1 MRILT
6 NILLLLLLA
15 TLFSCSSKHQTP
27 SVKHGTIN
35 LQNWDFKENGHI
47 QLNGEWAFYWN
58 TLFVTDTLQ
67 ENQTEADTFVQFP
80 AYWNA
85 YKFDTKK
92 TGANGFAT
100 YRIKLKINSNNQLF
114 GIRIKNQATAYNLFL
129 NGELIAQNGI
139 VAENAD
145 SYRPEYK
152 PVLVPVQFS
161 QNENELILQIANFKH
176 RRGGGN
182 HPVILGLYDD
192 VSDHRDMFFALDII
206 IIGIMLVMFI
216 FFIGMFLFRKYDKA
230 SLIFA
235 LFCIIVLI
243 RVSVTGE
250 RFLMYILP
258 TVSWDVYITVEYL
271 TFFFGPP
278 VLLLFISKILT
289 DIAHSFIIKSFFAIS
304 IVFAL
309 ITLSTNSTF
318 YTKLVPVYQAV
329 IVMNVFYTLHIIIKA
344 ILRKKMGAYI
354 ILSGGIIMILA
365 VINDMLYANSVIYSS
380 YLTPVGFFFFII
392 SYAYVLAL
400 NIYVVEKQ
408 KSKLETSLK
417 TLSYLNKSGKKI
429 TSQLKLKTLI
439 DTIYDSINLKTDV
452 HVFCIGILNELNS
465 SIDFIKPRIHNK
477 IRDDFS
483 LSSEN
488 VFLRGLFQE
497 GKERISKEIH
507 KEERDMFI
515 PFTGIEMYK
524 KIQSYILIPFGTKS
538 KTTGIMMLF
547 SLKYNAYDQYHLY
560 LISTIAS
567 YTAIAIENTKALEQI
582 ELHREEIESQRD
594 NIIEKNKELNI
605 LNTTKNKFFSIIAHD
620 LRSPFSSILGFSDVL
635 LNKHDTYN
643 SEEREKIIQHIKKG
657 TESAYALMENLFT
670 WAMSQSEKVKFL
682 PKEYNLRDVTDE
694 VIETLTSFAQNKN
707 IDLLNKIDPVILIYA
722 DDNMLRTILRNLI
735 SNSVKYSHKNSSI
748 SVSAKKNNKGVYL
761 EVSDTGIGMTKAQKE
776 KLFSLDINIS
786 SPGTDNELG
795 SGLGLLLCKEFIEK
809 HNGEIT
815 VESNPGQGST
825 FSFFLP
831 DKIND
836 EQI

>member
-27 SVKHGTIN
+27 SVKRGTIN

-67 ENQTEADTFVQFP
+67 ENQTKADTFVQFP
-80 AYWNA
+80 AFWNT
-85 YKFDTKK
+85 YRIDNKEI
-92 TGANGFAT
+92 GANGFAT

-182 HPVILGLYDD
+182 HPVIVGLYDD

-258 TVSWDVYITVEYL
+258 TVSWYVYITVEYL

-329 IVMNVFYTLHIIIKA
+329 IVMNVFYTLYIIIKA

-417 TLSYLNKSGKKI
+417 TLSYLNESGKKI

-465 SIDFIKPRIHNK
+465 SIDFIKPRIHNR

-547 SLKYNAYDQYHLY
+547 SLKYNAFKQYHLY

-594 NIIEKNKELNI
+594 DIIRKNEELNI
-605 LNTTKNKFFSIIAHD
+605 LNNTKDKFFSIIAHD
-620 LRSPFSSILGFSDVL
+620 LKSPFNSILGFTELLIENNNRYDHAKREEL
-635 LNKHDTYN
+635 LNYIFSSSK
-643 SEEREKIIQHIKKG
+643 
-657 TESAYALMENLFT
+657 SAYDLLENLFT
-670 WAMSQSEKVKFL
+670 WARSQSDKLDFN
-682 PKEYNLRDVTDE
+682 PKKMDLHALIDDVIQTMKGNADQKK
-694 VIETLTSFAQNKN
+694 IS
-707 IDLLNKIDPVILIYA
+707 ILNKSMNNLFVLA
-722 DDNMLRTILRNLI
+722 DINMLMTILRNLL
-735 SNSVKYSHKNSSI
+735 SNAIKYSHTESDIIVEAREQNNAANIKIIDSGVGMSSEQIKNIFSI
-748 SVSAKKNNKGVYL
+748 DKS
-761 EVSDTGIGMTKAQKE
+761 
-776 KLFSLDINIS
+776 IS
-786 SPGTDNELG
+786 SPGTNNEKG
-795 SGLGLLLCKEFIEK
+795 TGLGLIICKEFIEK
-809 HNGEIT
+809 HNGELFI
-815 VESNPGQGST
+815 ESSLDEGSE
-825 FSFFLP
+825 FSFTIPLIETTDF
-831 DKIND
+831 
-836 EQI
+836 